1 MADSGPVAILALLP
15 PPTTIND
22 THKVY
27 SIALGCA
34 FMCAVASS
42 FVLWRLYTRV
52 TSRSFGL
59 DDCGAVFA
67 LLCYI
72 AWSTMAV
79 YANLHAGVGKPLWE
93 ITMDEYTV
101 WFQVIVG
108 CAFLY
113 PIMSA
118 AIRVSILLFYHR
130 LFAVR
135 GSAFRLANYALMA
148 AQAVFMTVFVIL
160 PVFACTPIYAAWT
173 LSLYPS
179 SCRVQY
185 FEDITTALYGASLG
199 FDVILTVLPLW
210 PISKLQI
217 PLKQRAGIAFLFLV
231 GTSATTAAAYK
242 LAIWVW
248 NLSRTW
254 SGDPTWLSYQLSP
267 FIPAQ
272 FDSYGVTYW
281 IPSQVEPTLALICTS
296 LPALKPVLVKIGRA
310 IGSTVASLSPKRS
323 VDGVSPSRP
332 VLMYAAKKP
341 RVVTIQGG
349 KVPFHNSGSN
359 HHSDIDAETG
369 SEAGLKGDY
378 FRLDE
383 VSAHERPGS

>member
-1 MADSGPVAILALLP
+1 MADPAAIFALLP
-15 PPTTIND
+15 PPTTIID
-22 THKVY
+22 IHKVY
-27 SIALGCA
+27 GIALGCA

-52 TSRSFGL
+52 KSRSFGL

-79 YANLHAGVGKPLWE
+79 YTNLHAGVGKPMWG
-93 ITMDEYTV
+93 ITMGEFEV

-108 CAFLY
+108 YAFLY

-118 AIRVSILLFYHR
+118 AMRVSILLFYHR

-135 GSAFRLANYALMA
+135 GSRFRLANYALMA
-148 AQAVFMTVFVIL
+148 MQVVYLVVFMIL

-179 SCRVQY
+179 KCRFQY
-185 FEDITTALYGASLG
+185 FEDITTALYGTSLG
-199 FDVILTVLPLW
+199 FDVILIVIPLW
-210 PISKLQI
+210 PVSKLQI

-248 NLSRTW
+248 NINRPWT
-254 SGDPTWLSYQLSP
+254 GDPIWLRYQLSP

-296 LPALKPVLVKIGRA
+296 LPALKPMLVKIGRA
-310 IGSTVASLSPKRS
+310 IVARS
-323 VDGVSPSRP
+323 HKEQS
-332 VLMYAAKKP
+332 
-341 RVVTIQGG
+341 
-349 KVPFHNSGSN
+349 
-359 HHSDIDAETG
+359 SDIIM
-369 SEAGLKGDY
+369 K
-378 FRLDE
+378 
-383 VSAHERPGS
+383 